1 MQRAAVLWRASP
13 GRLVAALFVLMLA
26 AVMAVGSGAN
36 FNSTSSNVG
45 NVVTAGVISHT
56 NNSASLNI
64 TKLMPGTPKSGT
76 ISLTNT
82 GDDAAHSYVKVGN
95 INDTAVPGGA
105 LSPAL
110 DVTIEVNGTPVGPA
124 VKLAS
129 VGTVDLGAWPGGATR
144 NVKFTFL
151 LPDTGTGGSDN
162 IFQGSSVTA
171 DFDWELTS

>member
-36 FNSTSSNVG
+36 FNSTSSNLD
-45 NVVTAGVISHT
+45 NVVTAGVIKHT
-56 NNSASLNI
+56 NTSASLSI
-64 TKLMPGTPKSGT
+64 TKLMPGIAKSGT
-76 ISLTNT
+76 IALDNT
-82 GDDAAHSYVKVGN
+82 GDNAAHSYLKVTD
-95 INDTAVPGGA
+95 INDTSVPGGQ

-110 DVTIEVNGTPVGPA
+110 DVTIEVNGVPTGPA

-129 VGTVDLGAWPGGATR
+129 IGTVDLGAWVAGGHR
-144 NVKFTFL
+144 DVKFTFL
-151 LPDTGTGGSDN
+151 LPDTGTNGSDN

-171 DFDWELTS
+171 DFNWELTS